1 MSTDKSMNSNLCD
14 FFTLADDLPSQSA
27 MCQRRNLLFPDALN
41 DVNLTIT
48 KMTNK
53 ILPVL

>member
-1 MSTDKSMNSNLCD
+1 MEKVRTIITTDMECD
-14 FFTLADDLPSQSA
+14 
-27 MCQRRNLLFPDALN
+27 